1 MAEEVRERLSLER
14 IMFIPSCIPPLK
26 GRDVIDAE
34 HRLNMVKLAV
44 SDNEHFLASDVEYR
58 RTGISYTVDTLKILI
73 NEEQLR
79 NPLFILGIDSFLELP
94 LWHRPE
100 EIIELTDFVIVTRA
114 HHDVQE
120 AMASPY
126 VKKNTSPSEE
136 TDTLMLELI
145 TGKRALILR
154 CTNLDISASSIRES
168 IRKGRSIRYLLP
180 DNVISYINENNLYRG

>member
-26 GRDVIDAE
+26 TKDVIDAE

-44 SDNEHFLASDVEYR
+44 SGNEHFLVSDLECR
-58 RTGISYTVDTLKILI
+58 RAGISYTVETLKILI
-73 NEEQLR
+73 NEEQFH
-79 NPLFILGIDSFLELP
+79 NPLFILGMDSFLELP

-114 HHDVQE
+114 HHDVHE
-120 AMASPY
+120 AINSPY
-126 VKKNTSPSEE
+126 VKKNASYLEE
-136 TDTLMLELI
+136 PNALMLELV
-145 TGKRALILR
+145 TGKKALILR

-168 IRKGRSIRYLLP
+168 IRKGISVRYLLP
-180 DNVISYINENNLYRG
+180 ESVISYIKENNLYRG

>member
-26 GRDVIDAE
+26 TKDVIDAE
-34 HRLNMVKLAV
+34 HRFNMVKLAV
-44 SDNEHFLASDVEYR
+44 SDNEHFLVSDMECR

-73 NEEQLR
+73 KEEQLR
-79 NPLFILGIDSFLELP
+79 NPLFILGMDSFLELP

-114 HHDVQE
+114 HHDVRE
-120 AMASPY
+120 AMESPY
-126 VKKNTSPSEE
+126 VKKNTSHLEE

-145 TGKRALILR
+145 TGKKALILR

-168 IRKGRSIRYLLP
+168 IRKGRSVRYLLP